1 MNSFKRGE
9 IRSYVNALEKK
20 ASIRKDIENTG
31 KVNNHENILREET
44 DKYSGVGGHGSHFP
58 TQTHQK

>member
-1 MNSFKRGE
+1 MCKCTWKK
-9 IRSYVNALEKK
+9 KK
-20 ASIRKDIENTG
+20 ASIRKDIENTR

-44 DKYSGVGGHGSHFP
+44 DKYSGVGGHGSHLP